1 MINVFNLRGNCRT
14 SGELRRKEGGN
25 VFGLGSRTPIS
36 ITLLVKKPGNNI
48 PAKIQY
54 RDIGDYFNQTEKL
67 QKVKEL
73 TSLLNPAMQL
83 SSITPNEEN
92 DWLNQ
97 RDGLFDTF
105 IPIGDKDNKDG
116 KTIFASCYSCGVK
129 TNRDSWVYNFSES
142 VLTRNISSMI
152 DFYNGNVDELIIAQK
167 SKPETAPDEII
178 KLDPTKISWTRGL
191 RHDFE
196 RLKKHPYRSECLRI
210 ATYRPFVKMHYY
222 FDRNFND
229 MIYKIP
235 RLFPTPQ
242 TKNLVICVPGIGAK
256 KGFSALM
263 VDCIPDVQLQ
273 YNGQC
278 FPFHYYEHVDQQGV
292 SLFDFGED
300 DYVRHDGISD
310 FALAR
315 AREIYGPKIY
325 KEDVFYYIYGLLHS
339 SDYRARFEADL
350 AKMLPR
356 IPFFEDVKLFR
367 AYLNAGKK
375 LSELHVNY
383 ESAEPW
389 SDAIVTGD
397 ISSLNVEKMRFAK
410 TDGEDDKRTIIINP
424 RLKVENIPLLA
435 YDYIINGKS
444 ALEWVME
451 RYSYSVH
458 PESKIANNPNAWG
471 EEHGDPR
478 YIVNL
483 LLRIITISVETIK
496 ITSTLPVL
504 TFPEP

>member
-36 ITLLVKKPGNNI
+36 ITLLVKKPGNNM

-167 SKPETAPDEII
+167 SKPETTPDEII

-229 MIYKIP
+229 MIYQIP
-235 RLFPTPQ
+235 RLFPT
-242 TKNLVICVPGIGAK
+242 LEVGFEVRRVVGAPH
-256 KGFSALM
+256 F
-263 VDCIPDVQLQ
+263 
-273 YNGQC
+273 
-278 FPFHYYEHVDQQGV
+278 
-292 SLFDFGED
+292 
-300 DYVRHDGISD
+300 
-310 FALAR
+310 
-315 AREIYGPKIY
+315 
-325 KEDVFYYIYGLLHS
+325 LLS
-339 SDYRARFEADL
+339 S
-350 AKMLPR
+350 
-356 IPFFEDVKLFR
+356 
-367 AYLNAGKK
+367 
-375 LSELHVNY
+375 
-383 ESAEPW
+383 
-389 SDAIVTGD
+389 
-397 ISSLNVEKMRFAK
+397 
-410 TDGEDDKRTIIINP
+410 
-424 RLKVENIPLLA
+424 
-435 YDYIINGKS
+435 
-444 ALEWVME
+444 
-451 RYSYSVH
+451 
-458 PESKIANNPNAWG
+458 
-471 EEHGDPR
+471 
-478 YIVNL
+478 
-483 LLRIITISVETIK
+483 
-496 ITSTLPVL
+496 
-504 TFPEP
+504 